1 MAQQP
6 PGDGQNP
13 IVNPF
18 FVKEGL
24 GEIVSPAEEEGETE
38 ADKENETAPEDFQS
52 FGDPEKLKQV
62 KKEKTD

>member
-1 MAQQP
+1 MVQQP

-24 GEIVSPAEEEGETE
+24 GDIVSPAEKEEQNE

-62 KKEKTD
+62 KKESSE

>member
-1 MAQQP
+1 MVQQP

-18 FVKEGL
+18 FVKESL
-24 GEIVSPAEEEGETE
+24 GEAVSPADDKKTDAEKESET
-38 ADKENETAPEDFQS
+38 TPEDFQS

-62 KKEKTD
+62 KKESNE